1 MTLSSAF
8 SIASSGM
15 NAAALRQSAASANLA
30 NTLTPGYKR
39 LWVSEATLPDG
50 GVVAKKGRGQSE
62 GADLVSDMVTGI
74 GAMYSF
80 KANVISLRTAD
91 RMTGTVLNLLA

>member
-15 NAAALRQSAASANLA
+15 NAAVIRQSAASANLA
-30 NTLTPGYKR
+30 NALTPGYKR
-39 LWVSEATLPDG
+39 LSVSEAAQPDG
-50 GVVAKKGRGQSE
+50 GVVGRKVRGKSE
-62 GADLVSDMVTGI
+62 GADLVSDMVAEI
-74 GAMYSF
+74 GALYSF

-91 RMTGTVLNLLA
+91 RMTGTVLNRLA